1 MYELQIFSLLID
13 LLPCTIHGSV
23 TDIIENKWSMAS
35 NYCSVLLFFCL
46 YQIKE
51 NSKLNNVVFVDFALL
66 FMDLK

>member
-1 MYELQIFSLLID
+1 
-13 LLPCTIHGSV
+13 
-23 TDIIENKWSMAS
+23 MATS

-51 NSKLNNVVFVDFALL
+51 NSKLNNMVFVDFALL

>member
-1 MYELQIFSLLID
+1 MNYKYFLYLLICY
-13 LLPCTIHGSV
+13 LAHNYGSV
-23 TDIIENKWSMAS
+23 ADIIETNGPWLL

-51 NSKLNNVVFVDFALL
+51 NSKLNNMVFVDFALL